1 MSEGRENQMA
11 IPESKQEL
19 IEAINKNYTLLTKKL
34 AAVPEQKAYLP
45 LMEGH
50 AKGTMMSA
58 AQLVSY
64 LIGWGELVLSWHKQ
78 EQSGQK
84 IAFPEAGYKWNQLGL
99 LAQKFYRDY
108 QDITDFKQLLSLLET
123 NKKNL
128 ISLIDSFSNEELYG
142 SPWHEKYTR
151 GRMIQFNTSSPYK
164 NATGRLNKLL
174 KQIAE

>member
-1 MSEGRENQMA
+1 TDSANV
-11 IPESKQEL
+11 PNVK
-19 IEAINKNYTLLTKKL
+19 TLTSLNN
-34 AAVPEQKAYLP
+34 
-45 LMEGH
+45 
-50 AKGTMMSA
+50 
-58 AQLVSY
+58 
-64 LIGWGELVLSWHKQ
+64 KQ

-84 IAFPEAGYKWNQLGL
+84 IAFPEAGYKWNQLVL

-151 GRMIQFNTSSPYK
+151 GRM
-164 NATGRLNKLL
+164 
-174 KQIAE
+174 